1 MLFRRRICLFA
12 ISSQMNL
19 SLWVIAFIGHLGS
32 WCVVYNRTHATSW
45 RRKIRKRCEKLV
57 IVAVLLPMIWFLT
70 KLIRQG
76 SLSFNDIASGSKLE
90 WLYLFL
96 AIGMGV
102 FFISRW
108 IWRKLQNPPEA
119 ILSSQ
124 QTLTDV
130 QRELG
135 RNIYLTP
142 LAKALKKIPFNL
154 AHWIAVESIELA
166 LPTLPQELD
175 GLKICQLSDFHL
187 TGQLDLAWFERVV
200 ATAND
205 FEPDLIVITGDL
217 VDDFE
222 CLDWIEPVFGQL
234 KSTHGTFFIRGNHDL
249 RIGDQEMLLQRLE
262 ASGMKWAGGQ
272 FTSLD
277 INGAKI
283 SFAGNELP
291 WHAGAES
298 LGVDS
303 KPKEAFNILLTHSPD
318 QIEWAKPFNF
328 DLIFAGHNHGGQ
340 IAFPFVG
347 PIVAPSK
354 YGVLYAS
361 GTFQIDDAIMHVSRG
376 LSGDE
381 CIRINCPP
389 EIGCFT
395 LRAARS

>member
-1 MLFRRRICLFA
+1 
-12 ISSQMNL
+12 MNPI
-19 SLWVIAFIGHLGS
+19 LWAIAFIGHLGS

-57 IVAVLLPMIWFLT
+57 IVAVLLPMFWFAT
-70 KLIRQG
+70 KLIRQ
-76 SLSFNDIASGSKLE
+76 STISFSGVASGSKSE

-96 AIGMGV
+96 AVGMGV
-102 FFISRW
+102 FFIGRW

-119 ILSSQ
+119 ILSRH

-130 QRELG
+130 QSELG

-142 LAKALKKIPFNL
+142 LAKALKKIPFNQ

-166 LPTLPQELD
+166 LPTLPKELD

-200 ATAND
+200 ETANS

-222 CLDWIEPVFGQL
+222 CLDWIEPVFGEL

-249 RIGDQEMLLQRLE
+249 RIGDQQMLLQRLE
-262 ASGMKWAGGQ
+262 ASGMKWVGGQ
-272 FTSLD
+272 FTSIE
-277 INGAKI
+277 INGARI

-291 WHAGAES
+291 WHSGAES
-298 LGVDS
+298 LAVDS
-303 KPKEAFNILLTHSPD
+303 KPFEAFHILMTHSPD
-318 QIEWAKPFNF
+318 QIEWAKPYNF

-361 GTFQIDDAIMHVSRG
+361 GTFDIGDAIMHVSRG

-395 LRAARS
+395 LRGSS

>member
-1 MLFRRRICLFA
+1 
-12 ISSQMNL
+12 MNPI
-19 SLWVIAFIGHLGS
+19 LWAIAFIGHLGS

-57 IVAVLLPMIWFLT
+57 IVAVLLPMFWFAT
-70 KLIRQG
+70 KLIRQ
-76 SLSFNDIASGSKLE
+76 STISFSDVASGSKSE

-96 AIGMGV
+96 AVGMGV
-102 FFISRW
+102 FFIGRW

-119 ILSSQ
+119 ILSRH

-130 QRELG
+130 QSEFG

-142 LAKALKKIPFNL
+142 LAKALKKIPFNQ

-166 LPTLPQELD
+166 LPTLPKELD

-200 ATAND
+200 ETANS

-222 CLDWIEPVFGQL
+222 CLDWIEPVFGEL

-249 RIGDQEMLLQRLE
+249 RIGDQQMLLQRLE
-262 ASGMKWAGGQ
+262 ASGMKWVGGQ
-272 FTSLD
+272 FTSIE
-277 INGAKI
+277 INGARI

-291 WHAGAES
+291 WHSGAES
-298 LGVDS
+298 LAVDS
-303 KPKEAFNILLTHSPD
+303 KPVEAFHILLTHSPD
-318 QIEWAKPFNF
+318 QIEWAKPYNF

-361 GTFQIDDAIMHVSRG
+361 GTFDIGDAIMHVSRG

-395 LRAARS
+395 LRGSS